1 MSSKTISSHRE
12 NAEVYTGA
20 AVCKQK
26 SIELLE
32 KMNLP
37 RGLLPLDD
45 IVEVGY
51 NKDTGFVWLRQK
63 KSKTHLFRAINR
75 SVWYDKVVTAIV
87 QNRRME
93 RLTGVQ
99 SKELMLWITI
109 SDISIQDPGSDEI
122 KFVTPM
128 GLSRIFPVSAFENE
142 GGEAEEKE
150 EKEEKD

>member
-1 MSSKTISSHRE
+1 MSSTTISSHRE
-12 NAEVYTGA
+12 NAEVYTGGG
-20 AVCKQK
+20 VCKQK
-26 SIELLE
+26 SLELLE

-63 KSKTHLFRAINR
+63 ESKTHVFRAINR

-87 QNRRME
+87 QNRRMAC
-93 RLTGVQ
+93 LTGVQ

-122 KFVTPM
+122 KFATSM
-128 GLSRIFPVSAFENE
+128 GLSRTFPVSAFEKE
-142 GGEAEEKE
+142 EGEAEAD